1 MKSWKKKEKND
12 SRDFK
17 SKPVKGSGNHWS
29 HPGDSKNDQFLIESK
44 QTDKDSYSLNI
55 YKWEKIADEALFA
68 FRLPLMSIK
77 IKDTELVVLSKE
89 DFLQL
94 TKKS

>member
-1 MKSWKKKEKND
+1 MKPWKKKEIKD
-12 SRDFK
+12 SRDFN
-17 SKPVKGSGNHWS
+17 SKPVRGSGNKWNN
-29 HPGDSKNDQFLIESK
+29 PGDSKNNQFLIESK
-44 QTDKDSYSLNI
+44 QTDKDSYSINI

-68 FRLPLMSIK
+68 FLLPLMSIK
-77 IKDTELVVLSKE
+77 IKDTELVVLAKE